1 MRCLDPV
8 GYLDFLS
15 LQSGAGTIVTDSGGV
30 QEEASALGIPC
41 YTLRANTERPITI
54 SRGTN
59 VLLGDDPERLDEVTV
74 SHRASHPV
82 RHPALGRPRG
92 RARRGRDPD
101 RVPRGRGIL
110 GGRPRM
116 TDRADILGC
125 PIDRLGMA
133 DTLAAIERAIA
144 AGRYTQHMAINAAK
158 LVAMQDDPKLC
169 QIIDGCG
176 LVSAD
181 GQSVV
186 WASRLLGDP
195 LPERVAGID
204 LMDALLELAERRG
217 YRVYFLG
224 ARAEVLERA
233 VERLQER
240 YPRLQVAGARDGYF
254 TDDEAPEVCDA
265 IRASHADVLFV
276 AMSSPR
282 KEYFLG
288 EYGPD
293 LGVPFVMG
301 VGGSIDVIAGMTRR
315 APAAWQ
321 RLGLEWLF
329 RLLQEPRRMFRRY
342 AVTNTRFIAL
352 VGLALLVGSREP
364 SQTEHRENSL
374 DCDRVDRRRFAQ
386 RDIAH
391 RLRARFAAG
400 DASR

>member
-1 MRCLDPV
+1 V
-8 GYLDFLS
+8 
-15 LQSGAGTIVTDSGGV
+15 
-30 QEEASALGIPC
+30 
-41 YTLRANTERPITI
+41 
-54 SRGTN
+54 
-59 VLLGDDPERLDEVTV
+59 
-74 SHRASHPV
+74 
-82 RHPALGRPRG
+82 
-92 RARRGRDPD
+92 
-101 RVPRGRGIL
+101 
-110 GGRPRM
+110 

-144 AGRYTQHMAINAAK
+144 AGGYTQHMAINAAK

-169 QIIDGCG
+169 QIIDSCG
-176 LVSAD
+176 LVNAD

-186 WASRLLGDP
+186 WASKLLGDP

-204 LMDALLELAERRG
+204 LMDALLQVSERRG

-233 VERLQER
+233 VERLRAR
-240 YPRLQVAGARDGYF
+240 YPGLQVAGARDGYF
-254 TDDEAPEVCDA
+254 ADGEAPAVCDA
-265 IRASHADVLFV
+265 IRASRADVLFV

-293 LGVPFVMG
+293 LGAPFVMG

-315 APAAWQ
+315 APRAWQ

-329 RLLQEPRRMFRRY
+329 RLLQEPRRMYRRY

-352 VGLALLVGSREP
+352 VGIAILSGHDAHS
-364 SQTEHRENSL
+364 HRGQGEL
-374 DCDRVDRRRFAQ
+374 T
-386 RDIAH
+386 
-391 RLRARFAAG
+391 
-400 DASR
+400 